1 MFIENLEGRRMF
13 SAASIPSEQPAPP
26 LPPLPGHELPAPK
39 KKTYGGDSDQGT
51 TAQDLH
57 AVSVPHGPFT
67 LPRHIVRHLKK

>member
-1 MFIENLEGRRMF
+1 MLFENLEGRRMF
-13 SAASIPSEQPAPP
+13 SSASIPVDAPAPP

-57 AVSVPHGPFT
+57 GVPQPHGPFT
-67 LPRHIVRHLKK
+67 LPRHIVRRLKK